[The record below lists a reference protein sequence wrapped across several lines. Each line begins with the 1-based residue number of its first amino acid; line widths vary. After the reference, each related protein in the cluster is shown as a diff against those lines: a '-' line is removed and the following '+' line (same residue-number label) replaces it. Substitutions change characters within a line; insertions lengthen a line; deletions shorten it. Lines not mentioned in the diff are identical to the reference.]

1 MASNRIQK
9 GLKKER
15 GRTRRGRE
23 KGEEVHA
30 GEQRAKKE
38 FSTPGEIGTK
48 FWKEQIECPRWD
60 VIRSQSSFET
70 AGRKGPMARRELRQ
84 STGASLDPAS
94 SRGGG
99 ATSHEGQDAQA
110 ASSASSESS
119 ASRVFLKS
127 LGDT

>member
-1 MASNRIQK
+1 MSGELMASNRIQK

-48 FWKEQIECPRWD
+48 FWKVVSGKEKEKIECPR
-60 VIRSQSSFET
+60 
-70 AGRKGPMARRELRQ
+70 
-84 STGASLDPAS
+84 
-94 SRGGG
+94 
-99 ATSHEGQDAQA
+99 
-110 ASSASSESS
+110 
-119 ASRVFLKS
+119 
-127 LGDT
+127 